1 MDKHIALKPKLSEKT
16 FALSA
21 KRVYAFEVPVDVNK
35 HTVARAVESQFEV
48 KVTEVNIMN
57 RIGKAKRTLTKGG
70 RRSAA
75 GREAA
80 TKKAYV
86 TLAAGNS
93 LPFFNAIEE
102 AEEKQ
107 ADTQAKVEK
116 AVAKSAAK
124 EAKKEAKVEKPKSAS
139 KKAED
144 K

>member
-16 FALSA
+16 FAMSA
-21 KRVYAFEVPVDVNK
+21 KGVYAFEVPTDVNK
-35 HTVARAVESQFEV
+35 HTVARAVESQFDV
-48 KVTEVNIMN
+48 KVTEVNIAN
-57 RIGKAKRTLTKGG
+57 KPGKAKRTISKGG
-70 RRSAA
+70 RRTAA

-86 TLAAGNS
+86 TLAKGQS

-107 ADTQAKVEK
+107 AATQAKVEK
-116 AVAKSAAK
+116 AAAK
-124 EAKKEAKVEKPKSAS
+124 AEKKEAKTAKPKRTS
-139 KKAED
+139 KKAEET